1 MKAHELIKLLDIPES
16 TMRKY
21 AQDYDEY
28 LSPPISKRHRDYT
41 DQDARILKLIVEMKA
56 KRTDPENIDATLSSL
71 QAGGW
76 QQLPELTEASSIV
89 PTEQN
94 LVAAKAT
101 MSAMQRE
108 IDVLREML
116 NRAEEREAAKSADRD
131 NLLRRL
137 ERAETLLELYKSG
150 ELKPGS

>member
-28 LSPPISKRHRDYT
+28 LSSPISKRHRDYT

-56 KRTDPENIDATLSSL
+56 KRTEPENIDATLSSL

-76 QQLPELTEASSIV
+76 QQLPELAEASSIV

-116 NRAEEREAAKSADRD
+116 DRAEEREAAKSADRD